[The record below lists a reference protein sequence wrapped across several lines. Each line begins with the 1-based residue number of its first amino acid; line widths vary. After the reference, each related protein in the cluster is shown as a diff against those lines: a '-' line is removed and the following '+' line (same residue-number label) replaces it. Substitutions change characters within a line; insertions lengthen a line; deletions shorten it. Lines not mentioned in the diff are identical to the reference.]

1 MNKKVKKRWI
11 KALISIILLIA
22 VLNNLNYIF
31 FKLNPTKRIKL
42 DYTIQSVEVE
52 NMDEMID
59 LYSDSDIYSI
69 KDLVIEHGILLSRAV
84 AVHLNPEKYI
94 VVDVSVNLKNN
105 TDYDVYDWDYCVKK
119 NLSVCSVAVYKL
131 DSPVFMPLLVGEETV
146 QNIMFITPKKYF
158 EKELNSQEKLK
169 EIVNSFQIEIRAAD
183 LNKSKTYK
191 DLYRIEE

>member
-22 VLNNLNYIF
+22 VLNNFNYIF

>member
-1 MNKKVKKRWI
+1 M
-11 KALISIILLIA
+11 
-22 VLNNLNYIF
+22 
-31 FKLNPTKRIKL
+31 
-42 DYTIQSVEVE
+42 
-52 NMDEMID
+52 
-59 LYSDSDIYSI
+59 
-69 KDLVIEHGILLSRAV
+69 IEHGILLSRAV